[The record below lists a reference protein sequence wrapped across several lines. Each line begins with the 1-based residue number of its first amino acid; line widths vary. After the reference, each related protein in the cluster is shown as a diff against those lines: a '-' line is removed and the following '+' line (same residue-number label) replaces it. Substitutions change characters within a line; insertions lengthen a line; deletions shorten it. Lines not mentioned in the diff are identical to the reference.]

1 MNWINLNEI
10 ELMFMYDM
18 M

>member
-1 MNWINLNEI
+1 
-10 ELMFMYDM
+10 MYDM

>member
-1 MNWINLNEI
+1 
-10 ELMFMYDM
+10 MFMYDM